1 MPLEEQAGDKSK
13 LMTSQWDQSPTDG
26 VSVSLAQLKD
36 LAEKLAAVG
45 DEMTQ
50 TYSQK
55 AFIIKRW
62 TLLNWDTLER
72 CACSFMTGIAKE
84 LLWCRNTEMN
94 KNYIMLDERFR
105 HETKHWALLS
115 RTKVLIREN
124 FILFM
129 CWNTMHWTDKLTS
142 VFFTDNLQ
150 SELSILKI
158 SITLM

>member
-1 MPLEEQAGDKSK
+1 MPLEEQARDKFK
-13 LMTSQWDQSPTDG
+13 LMTSQCDQSPTDG

-72 CACSFMTGIAKE
+72 WACSFMTGIAKE
-84 LLWCRNTEMN
+84 LL
-94 KNYIMLDERFR
+94 
-105 HETKHWALLS
+105 
-115 RTKVLIREN
+115 
-124 FILFM
+124 
-129 CWNTMHWTDKLTS
+129 
-142 VFFTDNLQ
+142 
-150 SELSILKI
+150 
-158 SITLM
+158 